1 MKREERTA
9 IVRQLESE
17 LKYNRFVHTMGVAYT
32 ATSLAMVYGGD
43 MEKAE
48 IAGLLHD
55 CAKCMDL
62 KKMIRVCEKAGLEIS
77 DLERNSVSL
86 LHSKAGSVLV
96 SEKYGYKDEDII
108 NAVRYHTTGRPG
120 MSLLEKIIFVAD
132 YMEPG
137 RDVASDL
144 PEVRHL
150 AFNSDTIDDAVLKI
164 LFDSLVYLKSTGRE
178 IDPMTQR
185 TYDFYKTHDEVRN
198 YYE

>member
-1 MKREERTA
+1 MDRNTRSQM
-9 IVRQLESE
+9 IRQLEEE
-17 LKYNRFVHTMGVAYT
+17 LGYKRFIHTMGVAYT
-32 ATSLAMVYGGD
+32 ATSLAMTYGAD

-55 CAKCMDL
+55 CAKCMDIR
-62 KKMIRVCEKAGLEIS
+62 KMARICDKAGLAIS
-77 DLERNSVSL
+77 DMERESNAL
-86 LHSKAGSVLV
+86 LHSKAGSILV
-96 SEKYGYKDEDII
+96 TEKYGIDDPDII

-137 RDVASDL
+137 RDVAPNL

-150 AFNSDTIDDAVLKI
+150 AFCGESIDDAVIKI
-164 LFDSLVYLKSTGRE
+164 LADTLVYLKSTGRE
-178 IDPMTQR
+178 VDSMTQK
-185 TYDFYKTHDEVRN
+185 TYDFYINQYEART

>member
-9 IVRQLESE
+9 LVRQLESE

-32 ATSLAMVYGGD
+32 ATSLALVYGAD

-62 KKMIRVCEKAGLEIS
+62 KKMVRVCEKAGLEIS
-77 DLERNSVSL
+77 DMERNSVSL

-137 RDVASDL
+137 RDVAEDL
-144 PEVRHL
+144 PEVRKL
-150 AFNSDTIDDAVLKI
+150 AFGSYTIDDAVLKI
-164 LFDSLVYLKSTGRE
+164 LEDSLIYLKSTGRE

-185 TYDFYKTHDEVRN
+185 TYDFYKRDNEARA
-198 YYE
+198 YYD

>member
-1 MKREERTA
+1 
-9 IVRQLESE
+9 
-17 LKYNRFVHTMGVAYT
+17 
-32 ATSLAMVYGGD
+32 
-43 MEKAE
+43 
-48 IAGLLHD
+48 
-55 CAKCMDL
+55 MDL
-62 KKMIRVCEKAGLEIS
+62 KKMVRVCEKAGLEIS
-77 DLERNSVSL
+77 DMERNSVSL
-86 LHSKAGSVLV
+86 LHSKAGSILV

-144 PEVRHL
+144 PEVRYL